1 MSRLVMSRL
10 RTFYHKAPIH
20 GGGSSLKTGW
30 YYWFLGTGP
39 DPMPLH
45 EAMGPFPTEECARGI
60 AATAQKVQQPNPTT
74 GEE

>member
-1 MSRLVMSRL
+1 MTRLAMRRL
-10 RTFYHKAPIH
+10 HVFYFKGDKW
-20 GGGSSLKTGW
+20 GGHSLKTGW

-45 EAMGPFPTEECARGI
+45 EAMGPFPSEDCARGI